1 MTEYLLARMLQRHS
15 PKPRGIPA
23 DGMIDGFLAHC
34 HRRRYPARAEV
45 FRPGDPASTLYFVVS
60 GSLSVIAEDESGQEL
75 LLSYI
80 NPGDFVGEMGLYIQT
95 TRREVLLRT
104 RTPAELA
111 EIAYDRLLSLL
122 VGPLAKD
129 CAALLFAIN
138 KQIAGRLLQS
148 HRKAH
153 RLAFMDV
160 SNRIARALI
169 DLSREPDA
177 VPHPQGTLIRVS
189 RQELARVAGCS
200 REMVTRAMKR
210 FQEEGLLL
218 SDGRSVVLFDAR

>member
-1 MTEYLLARMLQRHS
+1 MTDYLLERMLQRQS
-15 PKPRGIPA
+15 PKPRGDPA
-23 DGMIDGFLAHC
+23 GGMMDGFLAHC
-34 HRRRYPARAEV
+34 HRRRYPARTEV

-104 RTPAELA
+104 RTPTELA
-111 EIAYDRLLSLL
+111 EIAYDRLVSLML
-122 VGPLAKD
+122 GPLAKD

-218 SDGRSVVLFDAR
+218 SDGRSVVLFNGR

>member
-1 MTEYLLARMLQRHS
+1 MTEYLLERALLKHAPKQRTQS
-15 PKPRGIPA
+15 SSGIFDA
-23 DGMIDGFLAHC
+23 FLSHC

-45 FRPGDPASTLYFVVS
+45 FRPGDPASTLYYVVS
-60 GSLSVIAEDESGQEL
+60 GSLSVIAEDDSGQEL

-80 NPGDFVGEMGLYIQT
+80 NPGDFVGEMGLYIQSS
-95 TRREVLLRT
+95 RREVLLRT
-104 RTPAELA
+104 RVATELA
-111 EIAYDRLLSLL
+111 EIAYDRLASLL

-129 CAALLFAIN
+129 CSPLLFAIN
-138 KQIAGRLLQS
+138 EQIARRLLQS
-148 HRKAH
+148 NRKAH

-177 VPHPQGTLIRVS
+177 LPHPQGRLIRIS

-210 FQEEGLLL
+210 FQQEGLLL
-218 SDGRSVVLFDAR
+218 SDGRSVVLFDAK